1 MSDVLPFALPHA
13 TAALAPLLVDARELA
28 KLLGAGLRTVRTWDA
43 AGRLPRPVRIG
54 GAVRWHLEEIRAW
67 LDAGAPDRAAWE
79 ARRTART

>member
-13 TAALAPLLVDARELA
+13 TDAPAPLLVDARELA

-54 GAVRWHLEEIRAW
+54 GAVRWQVEEIRSW
-67 LDAGAPDRAAWE
+67 IDAGCPCRATWE
-79 ARRTART
+79 ARRAART

>member
-13 TAALAPLLVDARELA
+13 TVALTPLLVDARELA

-67 LDAGAPDRAAWE
+67 VEAGAPDRATWE
-79 ARRTART
+79 ARRAART